1 MVTNISRKLDF
12 RSSMLTQQEYSGQM
26 MMAREDRA
34 LSQWTVGRLSDKFKI
49 INICFS
55 FKLKIR
61 TLVCRIS
68 CTRRRRRGRRRRRR
82 RWRKRRR
89 RRSRDPDKV
98 FKALYRVRLPPPT
111 LALGFS
117 QGP

>member
-1 MVTNISRKLDF
+1 
-12 RSSMLTQQEYSGQM
+12 MLTQQEYSGQM

-68 CTRRRRRGRRRRRR
+68 CTRRRRRGRRRR
-82 RWRKRRR
+82 WRKRR
-89 RRSRDPDKV
+89 RDPDKV

>member
-1 MVTNISRKLDF
+1 MVTNISRKLVF
-12 RSSMLTQQEYSGQM
+12 RSPMLTQQEYSGQM

-68 CTRRRRRGRRRRRR
+68 
-82 RWRKRRR
+82 
-89 RRSRDPDKV
+89 SMMRDPDKV
-98 FKALYRVRLPPPT
+98 FKALYRVRPVPPT
-111 LALGFS
+111 LASGFS